1 MTASSKV
8 INEVIDWA
16 RQSIKQINH
25 AKGVKNDSF
34 EDMKTLVFAGMLS
47 YYGQEYIY
55 DVYLAFLKTDF
66 VEKDLSINALISKM
80 YNLSSTDVNDLSSH
94 CPGLFYDVIAT
105 KKEGSCYKFRRTVYI
120 SKDEVDAATLLRSMT
135 HQMNHVINS
144 IHNSVVL
151 KKNIGMCSRM
161 GISLDHFQT
170 RTNFYLPLEEAFNKL
185 QERDIVDGILRFS
198 CCALK
203 DAKISE
209 LLDNIGLSLK
219 SVEDDNPII
228 EIVKPL
234 YDNNAFNDTLVDRR
248 ISGKI
253 GGIGQEFDSKIGK
266 GAYKSFLNLCGIVA
280 NSDFSESK
288 GAIDAAK
295 QFVKMYNYEHYDD

>member
-1 MTASSKV
+1 MTTSSKV
-8 INEVIDWA
+8 INEFIDFA

-25 AKGVKNDSF
+25 VKGVENDSF

-47 YYGQEYIY
+47 YYGQEHID

-66 VEKDLSINALISKM
+66 VECDLSINALISKM
-80 YNLSSTDVNDLSSH
+80 YNLSSADVNKLSSH
-94 CPGLFYDVIAT
+94 CPGVFYDVIAT
-105 KKEGSCYKFRRTVYI
+105 KKEGSRHKFRRTVYI
-120 SKDEVDAATLLRSMT
+120 SKDEVDVATLLRSMT

-144 IHNSVVL
+144 IHNPAVL
-151 KKNIGMCSRM
+151 KGNMGLCSRM

-170 RTNFYLPLEEAFNKL
+170 RTNFYLSLEEAFNKL

-198 CCALK
+198 CCDLN

-219 SVEDDNPII
+219 SVEDDNPIV

-234 YDNNAFNDTLVDRR
+234 YDNEAFNYTLVDRR
-248 ISGKI
+248 ISGII
-253 GGIGQEFDSKIGK
+253 GGIGQEFDSKIGQ
-266 GAYKSFLNLCGIVA
+266 GSYKSLLNLCGIVA
-280 NSDFSESK
+280 NSDVSESK
-288 GAIDAAK
+288 GAIVQAK
-295 QFVKMYNYEHYDD
+295 QLVKKYNYEHFDD